1 MKSSLISFALVALV
15 ACNDKSSGD
24 APAPSASVPV
34 VSASASASTVASAPS
49 PSASAPS
56 TASASSWTGSYKSAG
71 ASLYVPTQ
79 KPFDVVKWRGDD
91 AGGGVGDGTLDLA
104 VDATG
109 QVSGTG
115 TGALGAVLVS
125 GMYADGELTAS
136 LARKDPSDGGFTGT
150 AVGKLAGDKIEGTI
164 HLSLPNA
171 TSLRTATFTLSKK
184 P

>member
-1 MKSSLISFALVALV
+1 MRGSLVSLALLAVV
-15 ACNDKSSGD
+15 GCNGKSSGD
-24 APAPSASVPV
+24 APAASSPAASVAV
-34 VSASASASTVASAPS
+34 ASASATPSAA
-49 PSASAPS
+49 PSASAASNAAGS
-56 TASASSWTGSYKSAG
+56 TWSGTYKSTG

-91 AGGGVGDGTLDLA
+91 AGGGLGDGSLDLT

-115 TGALGAVLVS
+115 AGALGAVLVS

-136 LARKDPSDGGFTGT
+136 LARKDPTDGGFTGT

-171 TSLRTATFTLSKK
+171 TSLRTATFTLSKA

>member
-1 MKSSLISFALVALV
+1 MKSALLSLALFALVA
-15 ACNDKSSGD
+15 CDDKSSGS

-34 VSASASASTVASAPS
+34 ASASASATASAPA

-56 TASASSWTGSYKSAG
+56 TTAASAWTGTYKSAG

-79 KPFDVVKWRGDD
+79 KPFDIVKWRGDD
-91 AGGGVGDGTLDLA
+91 AGGGVGDGSLDLT

-136 LARKDPSDGGFTGT
+136 LARKDPADGGFTGT